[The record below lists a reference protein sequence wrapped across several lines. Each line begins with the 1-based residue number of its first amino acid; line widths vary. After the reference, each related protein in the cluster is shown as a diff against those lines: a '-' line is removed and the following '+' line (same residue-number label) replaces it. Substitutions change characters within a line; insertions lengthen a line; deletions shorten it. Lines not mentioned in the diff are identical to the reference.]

1 MKKDEESVEET
12 SIFFYQMRS
21 FFLSIDTRTE
31 GLYRQYM
38 RASRLLRSRRTFQT
52 FADTGEFRS
61 PFR

>member
-12 SIFFYQMRS
+12 SIFFDRMRS
-21 FFLSIDTRTE
+21 FLPSIYTGTE

-38 RASRLLRSRRTFQT
+38 RASNLLSRRTFQT